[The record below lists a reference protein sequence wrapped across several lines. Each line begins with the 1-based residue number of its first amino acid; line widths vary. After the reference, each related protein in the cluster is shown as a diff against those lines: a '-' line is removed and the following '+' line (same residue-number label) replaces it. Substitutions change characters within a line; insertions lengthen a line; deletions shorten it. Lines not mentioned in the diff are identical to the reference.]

1 MSGMSRLNGTQVAII
16 GLGESGFAA
25 AQLALNKGGNVYVS
39 DSRTEPKIAARRTD
53 LRAGGAQVELGRH
66 DISRLAGSDLVV
78 VSPGIPPQAP
88 VLRELSAR
96 GIPWISEPEF
106 AVQFFSGSLIA
117 VTGTN
122 GKTTTTLLVGHLL
135 EAAGLHVAVG
145 GNVGGGLAP
154 AASELA
160 LLVPKPS
167 WYVLEMSSFQLSAI
181 QSFKPKIGVFTNLFP
196 DHLDRYECL
205 EDYYADK
212 GRIFENADEESV
224 WVLPKNDNAVDS
236 LIGSSLGRRFYFG
249 EYEQSETHA
258 FIADDILTLQVEN
271 RLNSLID
278 LGELSLLGQ
287 HNESN
292 ALAASLTTHLA
303 GVPVESIAD
312 GLRSA
317 RPLPHRLELVT
328 VRNGVTWINDS
339 KATNTAA
346 TRSALK
352 SLNQPIILL
361 VGGVDKG
368 EDFASL
374 VPSGTNLRA
383 ILAYGEVAPRIVS
396 EIENALLV
404 EGDMEAVTKR
414 AEALAEQGDAVL
426 LSPACSSFDMFDS
439 YEDRGCV
446 FSALAREST

>member
-1 MSGMSRLNGTQVAII
+1 MSGMGGLTGAQVAII

-39 DSRTEPKIAARRTD
+39 DSRTEPEIATRRTK
-53 LRAGGAQVELGRH
+53 LRAAGAQVELGRH

-88 VLRELSAR
+88 VLRELRVR

-106 AVQFFSGSLIA
+106 AVQFFSGPLIA

-122 GKTTTTLLVGHLL
+122 GKTTTTLLLEHLL
-135 EAAGLHVAVG
+135 EAAGLQVAVG

-160 LLVPKPS
+160 LLVPNPS

-181 QSFKPKIGVFTNLFP
+181 QSFKPEIGVFTNLFP

-224 WVLPKNDNAVDS
+224 WVLPKNDSAVDS
-236 LIGSSLGRRFYFG
+236 LIGNSLGRRFYFG

-258 FIADDILTLQVEN
+258 FIAHDVLTVQVEN
-271 RLNSLID
+271 CRHSLID
-278 LGELSLLGQ
+278 LEELSLLGQ
-287 HNESN
+287 HNELN
-292 ALAASLTTHLA
+292 ALAASLTAHLA
-303 GVPVESIAD
+303 GVPAESIAD

-317 RPLPHRLELVT
+317 SPLPHRLELAT

-339 KATNTAA
+339 KATNIAA

-352 SLNQPIILL
+352 SLIQPIILL

-383 ILAYGEVAPRIVS
+383 ILAYGEAAPRIVS

-404 EGDMEAVTKR
+404 EGDMEAVTKS
-414 AEALAEQGDAVL
+414 AEALAEQGDVVL

-446 FSALAREST
+446 FSALARGSA

>member
-1 MSGMSRLNGTQVAII
+1 
-16 GLGESGFAA
+16 
-25 AQLALNKGGNVYVS
+25 
-39 DSRTEPKIAARRTD
+39 
-53 LRAGGAQVELGRH
+53 
-66 DISRLAGSDLVV
+66 
-78 VSPGIPPQAP
+78 
-88 VLRELSAR
+88 
-96 GIPWISEPEF
+96 
-106 AVQFFSGSLIA
+106 
-117 VTGTN
+117 
-122 GKTTTTLLVGHLL
+122 
-135 EAAGLHVAVG
+135 
-145 GNVGGGLAP
+145 
-154 AASELA
+154 
-160 LLVPKPS
+160 
-167 WYVLEMSSFQLSAI
+167 
-181 QSFKPKIGVFTNLFP
+181 VFTNLFP

-271 RLNSLID
+271 RRNSLID
-278 LGELSLLGQ
+278 LEELSLLGQ

-396 EIENALLV
+396 EIENVLLV